1 LRGVT
6 AVLLIVAFHVGIPGL
21 RGGFMGVDIFFV
33 LSGYLITRLVV
44 NEIDESGRIDLPR
57 FYARRARRL
66 FPALAILIAIV
77 IAASLIVLPP
87 LEQSSLS
94 GTALAASAY
103 CSDFVLMRQVS
114 DHFSPEA
121 SPNALLH
128 TWPLGVETQFYLIW
142 PLLIL

>member
-1 LRGVT
+1 
-6 AVLLIVAFHVGIPGL
+6 
-21 RGGFMGVDIFFV
+21 
-33 LSGYLITRLVV
+33 
-44 NEIDESGRIDLPR
+44 
-57 FYARRARRL
+57 
-66 FPALAILIAIV
+66 
-77 IAASLIVLPP
+77 
-87 LEQSSLS
+87 LS